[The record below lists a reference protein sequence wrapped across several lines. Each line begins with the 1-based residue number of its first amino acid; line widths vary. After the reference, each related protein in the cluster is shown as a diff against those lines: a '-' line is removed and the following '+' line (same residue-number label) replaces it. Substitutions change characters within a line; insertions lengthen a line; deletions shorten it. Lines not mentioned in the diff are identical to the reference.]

1 MKNKADLNSIY
12 RMDLLKSR
20 RMVDTLFSS
29 GEVLELVAH
38 NNIVST
44 LQTRRLALTP
54 DVTTVALVPDHSG
67 NYLDNWVVPWEFP
80 KLFQANKRKPT
91 ASTQCFSLDKGYFSP
106 KQWLR
111 GSDWCFPI
119 MKHSWL
125 VPYFISNLLSRKDIC
140 LLQYAKKEKKS
151 RQRSESY

>member
-67 NYLDNWVVPWEFP
+67 NYLDN
-80 KLFQANKRKPT
+80 
-91 ASTQCFSLDKGYFSP
+91 
-106 KQWLR
+106 
-111 GSDWCFPI
+111 
-119 MKHSWL
+119 
-125 VPYFISNLLSRKDIC
+125 
-140 LLQYAKKEKKS
+140 
-151 RQRSESY
+151 